1 MKYIQSG
8 GGYCYKQYKN
18 GKKVRISKKEYNKKN
33 KQIGGIPTPRP
44 KFKIGQKVLC
54 KTDICFSKLKKNY
67 KKDIQDTEMITMKT
81 LELKIMDIITY
92 NEDTKQVEDR
102 GYNDVD
108 KRKWESKCHYLSEN
122 EQKNCYIYK
131 VRSIED
137 FALAPEYITE
147 DHLQKYFLSSIE
159 NITNDNMGDLL
170 NTRVPHYVS
179 FSHGSE
185 CFNKIVMDDRVKKKF
200 KKKIKE
206 ILNHMEELY
215 KKTIQKLMIRNTAS
229 LNKPVNR
236 RILEEIIELHFALV
250 FYHYSPF
257 VDDNPLEEYDLMTYD
272 KRTIY
277 LQHNPDKNIEN
288 LINQNNRER
297 YINSLENEDDNIRS
311 NFNRGNIKEILDNS
325 YPIIIK
331 TYIKDKIAEAL
342 LGSSLYSRV
351 GNTDIHRDINSDI
364 DTYPRQGNN
373 FQLFS
378 LKDVI
383 NELKKP
389 KNSDFMDL
397 FSNWYSDVKGINLNR
412 RKYNK
417 RINFARFDYMPTLTN
432 ISTNIPND
440 ILTEFNNEMDRFKGE
455 FITELLQMIRSS
467 RAQQLRDIR
476 LFPGQIVILKC
487 DTGCLLMEYDK
498 PDVINL
504 KKSNTVGEFINEN
517 AGNVSKSEW
526 CIYRGQVPNL
536 SLQMAQNIGQID
548 YEQWG
553 LWKLPLQYLG
563 SRPIDPIMEPISVIS
578 NKWKTGLNS
587 YRNPV
592 ELKTSLEKVIG
603 QIRRF
608 EGNRT
613 PFILISSACRWA
625 QCGIETDDLIDQGII
640 DGGKKK
646 TKKVKK
652 SKKTKKVK
660 KSKKTKKVK
669 KSKKI

>member
-33 KQIGGIPTPRP
+33 KQIGGTPIPRP
-44 KFKIGQKVLC
+44 KFNIGQKVLC

-170 NTRVPHYVS
+170 NTRVPHYVG
-179 FSHGSE
+179 FAHGSE
-185 CFNKIVMDDRVKKKF
+185 CFKKIEMDYRVKKKF

-215 KKTIQKLMIRNTAS
+215 KKTIQKLMIRKVAS
-229 LNKPVNR
+229 LKRPAKS

-257 VDDNPLEEYDLMTYD
+257 KDNNPLEEYNLMTYD
-272 KRTIY
+272 NRTRDLRY
-277 LQHNPDKNIEN
+277 NPDKNIEN
-288 LINQNNRER
+288 LINPNNREL
-297 YINSLENEDDNIRS
+297 YIRNLENEDDYDNIRS

-331 TYIKDKIAEAL
+331 TYIKNKIAEAL
-342 LGSSLYSRV
+342 LGSSLYRRLD
-351 GNTDIHRDINSDI
+351 NIDYHRDINSNL
-364 DTYPRQGNN
+364 YRQSNN

-383 NELKKP
+383 DELKKP
-389 KNSDFMDL
+389 KNSGFMDL
-397 FSNWYSDVKGINLNR
+397 FSNWYSDVKGINLDSR
-412 RKYNK
+412 TYRK
-417 RINFARFDYMPTLTN
+417 RINFAKFDYMPTLKN
-432 ISTNIPND
+432 ISNNIPND
-440 ILTEFNNEMDRFKGE
+440 ILTEFNNEMDRFKGK

-467 RAQQLRDIR
+467 RVQQLRDIR

-487 DTGCLLMEYDK
+487 DAGCMLLELDR
-498 PDVINL
+498 PDVRNL

-517 AGNVSKSEW
+517 AGNVPKSEW

-536 SLQMAQNIGQID
+536 FLQMAQHKGKTDFQ
-548 YEQWG
+548 QWG

-563 SRPIDPIMEPISVIS
+563 SRPIEPWRMEQISVIS
-578 NKWKTGLNS
+578 NKWKTGLNL
-587 YRNPV
+587 YRRNPV
-592 ELKTSLEKVIG
+592 DDVYTSLEKVIG

-608 EGNRT
+608 EGKRT
-613 PFILISSACRWA
+613 PFILISSSCRLA
-625 QCGIETDDLIDQGII
+625 QCGIETDDLRFQNII

-646 TKKVKK
+646 D
-652 SKKTKKVK
+652 
-660 KSKKTKKVK
+660 K
-669 KSKKI
+669 KSKKIQKDKKSKKIQKDKKVKKI